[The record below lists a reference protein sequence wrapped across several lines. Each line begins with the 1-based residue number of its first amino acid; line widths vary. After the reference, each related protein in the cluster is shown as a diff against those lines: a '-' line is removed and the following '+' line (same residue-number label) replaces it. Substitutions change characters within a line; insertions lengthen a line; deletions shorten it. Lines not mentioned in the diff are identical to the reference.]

1 MGETKTAVDTTATVQ
16 LWTPGSFIVGIP
28 AGYIT
33 IDSVRDQLAKNTPEG
48 DATAALYMARITKL
62 TVTIKRETQTTV
74 RVSDL
79 EA

>member
-1 MGETKTAVDTTATVQ
+1 MGKHAVDTSATVQ
-16 LWTPGSFIVGIP
+16 LWTPGSMIVGIP
-28 AGYIT
+28 AGHIAV
-33 IDSVRDQLAKNTPEG
+33 DSVRNELAKNTPEG
-48 DATAALYMARITKL
+48 DANAALYMARLTKL